1 MFTATKSPKR
11 EAKRT
16 SGVPAKACQMESL
29 EDRVLMSTWYVSN
42 SGSNSAAGTI
52 NAPLLTLK
60 AAVADAKAGDTITL
74 RAGSYK
80 GGVTIKRPNITVKS
94 YAGEKAYITA
104 DWRDAS
110 VQTNITFGMDAS
122 GGKLL
127 RLDIAGGNYYAVKL
141 NSNWDSGDANIRGA
155 SNILI
160 QGGAIH
166 DSGDHAV
173 KITPACNNV
182 TINRVE
188 IYNPGHVSPDRGMA
202 VDSVQ
207 ANHLTIKNSYFH
219 DGMSN
224 GIYSK
229 GGAVGVV
236 FKNNR
241 LNNFRYS
248 GILLGQS
255 SDENWIDTNRNPNYY
270 ENINGTVR
278 NNVIT
283 NVGGAGIGAWAALRP
298 VIENN
303 TIINAGQQG
312 MFSGLLIQAQEHWPV
327 AGPLAGQNVFIPST
341 DVTMRNNIVVMDPSS
356 TRPALSIRTN
366 GLTGSLN
373 LSNNLYYQAGKKV
386 TISDEVSGYSGG
398 LAGWKALGYDQG
410 SSQADPNQSSAMT
423 AGRGS
428 LL

>member
-1 MFTATKSPKR
+1 MFTTTKTLKR
-11 EAKRT
+11 EVKRT

-42 SGSNSAAGTI
+42 SGSNSAPGTI

-60 AAVADAKAGDTITL
+60 AAVAEAKAGDTISL
-74 RAGSYK
+74 RGGSYK
-80 GGVTIKRPNITVKS
+80 GGVTINRPNITVKS

-104 DWRDAS
+104 DWRDTS

-141 NSNWDSGDANIRGA
+141 NSNWDSGDRNIRGA

-160 QGGAIH
+160 QGNKIH
-166 DSGDHAV
+166 DSGDHMI
-173 KITPACNNV
+173 KITPDSNYV
-182 TINRVE
+182 TVRGNE
-188 IYNPGHVSPDRGMA
+188 IWSPGHVSPERGMA

-207 ANHLTIKNSYFH
+207 ANYLLVEDNYVH

-229 GGAVGVV
+229 GGAIGVV
-236 FKNNR
+236 IQNNR
-241 LNNFRYS
+241 VENFRYS

-255 SDENWIDTNRNPNYY
+255 SDENWIDTTKNPYYY
-270 ENINGTVR
+270 ENIDGVVR
-278 NNVIT
+278 NNVIV

-298 VIENN
+298 VIVRN

-327 AGPLAGQNVFIPST
+327 AGPWAGQNVFVPST
-341 DVTMRNNIVVMDPSS
+341 NVTMRNNVVVMDPSS
-356 TRPALSIRTN
+356 TRPALSIRAN
-366 GLTGSLN
+366 GLTGSLKMA
-373 LSNNLYYQAGKKV
+373 NNLYFQAGQKV
-386 TISDEVSGYSGG
+386 TISDEVHGYSGG
-398 LAGWKALGYDQG
+398 LGGWKAMGYDKG
-410 SSQADPNQSSAMT
+410 SVQTTPIKSSMRG
-423 AGRGS
+423 AGRGA

>member
-1 MFTATKSPKR
+1 MITTSKSLKR

-16 SGVPAKACQMESL
+16 SGVAARACQMESL

-60 AAVADAKAGDTITL
+60 AAVATAKAGDTISL
-74 RAGSYK
+74 RGGSYK
-80 GGVTIKRPNITVKS
+80 GGVTINRPNITVRS
-94 YAGEKAYITA
+94 YAGEQAYITA

-110 VQTNITFGMDAS
+110 VQTTITFGQDAS

-127 RLDIAGGNYYAVKL
+127 HLDIAGANYYAVKL
-141 NSNWDSGDANIRGA
+141 NSNWDSGEANIHGA
-155 SNILI
+155 SNIVI
-160 QGGAIH
+160 RGTTIH

-173 KITPACNNV
+173 KITPDCNNV
-182 TINRVE
+182 TLKKVE
-188 IYNPGHVSPDRGMA
+188 IYNPGHVSPDRGMC

-207 ANHLTIKNSYFH
+207 ANHLAIKNSYFH

-224 GIYSK
+224 AIYSK
-229 GGAVGVV
+229 GGAIGAV
-236 FKNNR
+236 FENNR
-241 LNNFRYS
+241 INNFRYS

-255 SDENWIDTNRNPNYY
+255 SDENWIDTRKNPKYY
-270 ENINGTVR
+270 ENIDGTVR

-298 VIENN
+298 VIVNN

-327 AGPLAGQNVFIPST
+327 AGPLAGQDVFVPST
-341 DVTMRNNIVVMDPSS
+341 NVTMRNNIVVMDPSS
-356 TRPALSIRTN
+356 TRPALSIRAN
-366 GLTGSLN
+366 GLTGSLKM
-373 LSNNLYYQAGKKV
+373 SNNLYFQAGKKV
-386 TISDEVSGYSGG
+386 TITDEVHGYSGG
-398 LAGWKALGYDQG
+398 LGGWQALGYETG
-410 SSQADPNQSSAMT
+410 SVQTTPIRSSMRG
-423 AGRGS
+423 AGRGAI
-428 LL
+428 L